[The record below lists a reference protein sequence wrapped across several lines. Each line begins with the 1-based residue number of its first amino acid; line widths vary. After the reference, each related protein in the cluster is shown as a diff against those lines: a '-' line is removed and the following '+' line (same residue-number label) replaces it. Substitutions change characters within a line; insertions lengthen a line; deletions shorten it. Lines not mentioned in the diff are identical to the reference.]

1 VTNPYKPNGY
11 EPNGVITIADNL
23 RLRAE
28 VDQLRV
34 EIGDLKQRLGLAEVL
49 RNQLRKQRDHHRRE
63 LSVRAGYL
71 TPEEYAVKMGWKCF
85 GKGEKRN
92 A

>member
-1 VTNPYKPNGY
+1 MTHPY

-49 RNQLRKQRDHHRRE
+49 RNQLRKQRDEARRE
-63 LSVRAGYL
+63 WCRLWAHTDGRNLASTQAARL
-71 TPEEYAVKMGWKCF
+71 RKWDCF
-85 GKGEKRN
+85 KKENHN